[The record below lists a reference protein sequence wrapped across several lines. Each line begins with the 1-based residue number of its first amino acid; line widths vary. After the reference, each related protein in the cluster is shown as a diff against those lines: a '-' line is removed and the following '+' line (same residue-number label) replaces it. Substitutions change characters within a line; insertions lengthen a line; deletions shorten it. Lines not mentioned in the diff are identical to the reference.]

1 VNNSYE
7 HPFAEKPERDLT
19 QDEWRVLVSWRL
31 KSVEKRLDSIAKG
44 MWTIAG
50 GIIVGV
56 LVIWLTSGLH
66 P

>member
-1 VNNSYE
+1 MSRPNNPLE
-7 HPFAEKPERDLT
+7 DKDPRDLSH
-19 QDEWRVLVSWRL
+19 DEWRVLMSWRMRI
-31 KSVEKRLDSIAKG
+31 VEARLDSIAKG

-56 LVIWLTSGLH
+56 LVIWLTSGGH